1 MILKSFK
8 ATSFRN
14 ISSCEIEFSEGVN
27 ALLGENAQGKTN
39 AIEGIYIF
47 ARGRSFRRGDE
58 RDLIKFGEEGFRTE
72 IEYRDKMGDNLL
84 EYSVYG
90 KERRRRKNGYKLKGA
105 SELVGSFRAVLFVP
119 DDLNLVKGGPDE
131 RREFLNVSISQYY
144 PSYIGLYR
152 SFKSALENRNAIL
165 KCAMKGH
172 FYDENE
178 LASWS
183 EVLSEYASHIYI
195 MRRDF
200 IKKLSKYA
208 REELLLISSGCE
220 ELSLSYK
227 SSFDEE
233 EKDAGR
239 ERIKELYLELYKNN
253 ITRETSAGVTLFGPH
268 RDDILIKLNE
278 KEARSFASQGQQ
290 RSIVLAIKLAEG
302 EVGYE
307 LSGEYPVYLLDDVL
321 SELDCER
328 QKFFLSKRENRQI
341 IISGCDMRIAD
352 FKPDKIIEVKRGF
365 FS

>member
-8 ATSFRN
+8 ARGFRN
-14 ISSCEIEFSEGVN
+14 ISSCEIEFSDGVN
-27 ALLGENAQGKTN
+27 VLLGENAQGKTN

-47 ARGRSFRRGDE
+47 ARGRSFRRVDE
-58 RDLIKFGEEGFRTE
+58 RDLIKFGEDGFFTE
-72 IEYRDKMGDNLL
+72 IEYADKTGENSL

-90 KERRRRKNGYKLKGA
+90 KERRRKKNGYKLKGA
-105 SELVGSFRAVLFVP
+105 AEMVGSFRAVLFVP
-119 DDLNLVKGGPDE
+119 DDLNLVKGGPEE

-144 PSYIGLYR
+144 PSYISLYK

-165 KCAMKGH
+165 KSAMKGQ
-172 FYDENE
+172 FFDENE
-178 LASWS
+178 LTSWS

-200 IKKLSKYA
+200 IKKLSRYA
-208 REELLLISSGCE
+208 KEELSLISSGCE

-227 SSFDEE
+227 SSFDENE
-233 EKDAGR
+233 SDEVR
-239 ERIKELYLELYKNN
+239 ERIRELYLDLYKNN
-253 ITRETSAGVTLFGPH
+253 IKREMAAGVTLFGPH
-268 RDDILIKLNE
+268 RDDILIKINE

-307 LSGEYPVYLLDDVL
+307 ISGEYPVYLLDDVL
-321 SELDCER
+321 SELDSER
-328 QKFFLSKRENRQI
+328 QKFFLSKKENRQI

-352 FKPDKIIEVKRGF
+352 FKPDKIIEVKRGL